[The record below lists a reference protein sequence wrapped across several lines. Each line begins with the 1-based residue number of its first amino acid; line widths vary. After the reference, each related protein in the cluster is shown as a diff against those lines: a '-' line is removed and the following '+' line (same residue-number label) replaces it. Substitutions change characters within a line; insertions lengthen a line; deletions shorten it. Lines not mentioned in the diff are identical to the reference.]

1 MAGQRLLLQG
11 AEGQA
16 DCQGSEQVDA
26 QRAEWKS
33 LAEQRGQQL
42 GQKVAQTGAQRP
54 AGGNEQIGGHPAS
67 AIERGNRIGW
77 RRRLVKQWQT

>member
-16 DCQGSEQVDA
+16 DCQGAEQVDA

-33 LAEQRGQQL
+33 LAEQRGQQERAGAL
-42 GQKVAQTGAQRP
+42 GARLP
-54 AGGNEQIGGHPAS
+54 DAGVMSRDRN
-67 AIERGNRIGW
+67 
-77 RRRLVKQWQT
+77 